1 MEAILGGESWKGNNS
16 VVVGTVGWHGPEVLH
31 PLTERQEPPLRHP
44 SIFFSCLYTL
54 DIGDIH

>member
-31 PLTERQEPPLRHP
+31 LASINRTTGTTATTSKYFFFLSLHFRHR
-44 SIFFSCLYTL
+44 
-54 DIGDIH
+54 